1 MRLENNSKV
10 RYTVNIGSEKSN
22 ESGEYMRKLK
32 VYLDT
37 SVISYL
43 QQKDTP
49 ERMKD
54 TLALWKRFE
63 EGDFEIFLSQ
73 LTLMEVEQ
81 CPEPKRSVLD
91 DFLTKINYTT
101 LMVDDE
107 ILILAKKV
115 IEMGI
120 LTQKSFDDCQHIAT
134 AVVNNCDCII
144 SWNFKHI
151 VNIKTIRGIRA
162 ITNLEGYKDIDII
175 NPSVLL
181 ESEG

>member
-1 MRLENNSKV
+1 
-10 RYTVNIGSEKSN
+10 
-22 ESGEYMRKLK
+22 MRKLK

-43 QQKDTP
+43 SQEDAP

-54 TLALWKRFE
+54 TLELWK
-63 EGDFEIFLSQ
+63 DFVNEKYDIYLSQ
-73 LTLMEVEQ
+73 VTLDEIEK
-81 CPEPKRSVLD
+81 CSEPKRSVLYD
-91 DFLTKINYTT
+91 YLSDIEYTKLEINA
-101 LMVDDE
+101 E
-107 ILILAKKV
+107 ILELAQK
-115 IEMGI
+115 IIDMGI
-120 LTQKSFDDCQHIAT
+120 LTPKSYDDCQHIAA
-134 AVVNNCDCII
+134 AVVNACDCII

-162 ITNLEGYKDIDII
+162 ITNLEGYKGIDII

>member
-1 MRLENNSKV
+1 
-10 RYTVNIGSEKSN
+10 
-22 ESGEYMRKLK
+22 
-32 VYLDT
+32 
-37 SVISYL
+37 VISYL
-43 QQKDTP
+43 QREDTL

-73 LTLMEVEQ
+73 VTLMEVEQ

-91 DFLTKINYTT
+91 VFLTKIEYTV
-101 LMVDDE
+101 LMVDEEVLD
-107 ILILAKKV
+107 LANKV
-115 IEMGI
+115 IKMGI
-120 LTQKSFDDCQHIAT
+120 LTQKSFDDCQHIAI

-162 ITNLEGYKDIDII
+162 ITNLEGYKGIDII

-181 ESEG
+181 KSEG